1 MLATKDNPSKNDFVL
16 TCNKYLK
23 ELNIQLSFEELAK
36 MSKWSVKKLVK
47 LKTEEAA
54 FKYLVEIQSKQ
65 SKIMHLKYR
74 SIC

>member
-36 MSKWSVKKLVK
+36 MSKRSVKKLVK
-47 LKTEEAA
+47 LKQRRLHLNTIKTIKNNATE
-54 FKYLVEIQSKQ
+54 V
-65 SKIMHLKYR
+65 
-74 SIC
+74 